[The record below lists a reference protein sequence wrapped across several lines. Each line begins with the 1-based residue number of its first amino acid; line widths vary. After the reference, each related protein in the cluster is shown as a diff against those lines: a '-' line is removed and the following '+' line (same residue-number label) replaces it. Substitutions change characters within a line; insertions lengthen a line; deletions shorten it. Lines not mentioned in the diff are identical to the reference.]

1 MSTVI
6 GLLKE
11 DGQLTDLTGKLEAAG
26 CTLDQIK
33 ILTRSG
39 QVHGLLDEYA
49 RAKCQMA
56 RCVNMGVL
64 IGLAIFM
71 PIGFTTSVIGC
82 QVFGCSSL
90 IWLFGLGGLSLLGA
104 GFGAIFGCF
113 FGADRFE
120 RNTHVYTEGVG
131 WGNKLVA
138 VTADTPEIEARTA
151 QIMQQADAIAIRILH
166 NQG

>member
-11 DGQLTDLTGKLEAAG
+11 DKQLTNLTGKLEAAG
-26 CTLDQIK
+26 CALDQIK

-39 QVHGLLDEYA
+39 QVHALLDEKA
-49 RAKCQMA
+49 RTRCQMG
-56 RCVNMGVL
+56 RCVSMGIL
-64 IGLAIFM
+64 IGLAIFI
-71 PIGFTTSVIGC
+71 PIGFTTSLIGC
-82 QVFGCSSL
+82 RVFGCSPL
-90 IWLFGLGGLSLLGA
+90 IWLFGLGGLSFLGA
-104 GFGAIFGCF
+104 AFGAIFGCF

-120 RNTHVYTEGVG
+120 HSTHVYTEGVG

-138 VTADTPEIEARTA
+138 VTADTPEMEARMA
-151 QIMQQADAIAIRILH
+151 RIMHQEHAIAIRILQ